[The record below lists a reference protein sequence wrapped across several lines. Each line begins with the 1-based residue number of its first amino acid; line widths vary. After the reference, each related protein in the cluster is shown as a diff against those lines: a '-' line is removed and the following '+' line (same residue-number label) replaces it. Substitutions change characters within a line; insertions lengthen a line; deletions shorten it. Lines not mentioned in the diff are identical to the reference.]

1 MWYFELNFLCF
12 AELSQNFSLPCSKN
26 VSGSGRVSGGN
37 IDNNYNFCVW
47 VFSTFQSI
55 APDNSV
61 EKIHLISLRP
71 HYCPDQVL
79 IFGLEATISVH
90 WRISH
95 SFLDSVLQR
104 CFEFITLWYFT
115 LWIFNSLIF
124 FPCYF
129 HRTKDLLPPS
139 ARNRILITLK
149 NFMQVSNVFSLMKI
163 SLDMLKMSEGT
174 EDSWQKGKL
183 REIATAVERNYSSLG
198 LGNIKCRIL
207 GTFETILS
215 MVA

>member
-26 VSGSGRVSGGN
+26 ISGSGRVSGGN

-90 WRISH
+90 WRISLLSWIQFFKGVLNLSLFDISH
-95 SFLDSVLQR
+95 YEFLIHWFFSPVISTGPKTYCLLQPEI
-104 CFEFITLWYFT
+104 EF
-115 LWIFNSLIF
+115 SL
-124 FPCYF
+124 
-129 HRTKDLLPPS
+129 HW
-139 ARNRILITLK
+139 RILCRWATCLVWWK
-149 NFMQVSNVFSLMKI
+149 SLLICWKWVKGQKI
-163 SLDMLKMSEGT
+163 AGRKES
-174 EDSWQKGKL
+174 
-183 REIATAVERNYSSLG
+183 
-198 LGNIKCRIL
+198 
-207 GTFETILS
+207 
-215 MVA
+215 